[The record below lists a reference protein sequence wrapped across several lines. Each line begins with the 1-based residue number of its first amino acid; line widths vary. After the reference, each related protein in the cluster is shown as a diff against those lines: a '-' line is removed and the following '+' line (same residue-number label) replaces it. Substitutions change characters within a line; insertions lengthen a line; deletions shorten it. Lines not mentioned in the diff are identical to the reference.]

1 MERWIQLNLFFES
14 LVDFLVNELGFEM
27 NSYDQCIV
35 NKTVDGKQCTN
46 VWHVDDLKIS
56 HVNESVV
63 TSIIDALDYKYG
75 EIMPVSHSRGKVH
88 DYLGMAFDF

>member
-1 MERWIQLNLFFES
+1 
-14 LVDFLVNELGFEM
+14 M
-27 NSYDQCIV
+27 NSYDECIV

-75 EIMPVSHSRGKVH
+75 
-88 DYLGMAFDF
+88 